1 MNSALFQRAERLKLS
16 DFILLNELAR
26 LGSIREASRFF
37 KSTPAQ
43 VSRRLKVIERV
54 VGVRIFERGPKGL
67 IPSAE
72 ADAILRFS
80 ILMESEFQT
89 SVTFGRQKRANLNR
103 PLGIGATSFLT
114 SFAVA
119 PALGEVL
126 TSQPDLRT
134 YLLAFNPD
142 ELVPAGTRG
151 AIQLAV
157 HPGHL
162 DWPRSWQSEYIGR
175 MRWSLFARKG
185 HPIFRSKTPIEELAF
200 VYPLMWDGGK
210 LVVQNDN
217 CPIPVNRRNSF
228 VGTQTAEQAMHVVRA
243 TPMVGFLPKL
253 LMREAVQNGEVREV
267 EIAEWP
273 LVEQPV
279 HISVKTDAVSSMNYR
294 LITEALKRVLQLG

>member
-1 MNSALFQRAERLKLS
+1 MNSALLQRAERLKLS
-16 DFILLNELAR
+16 DFILINELAR

-43 VSRRLKVIERV
+43 LSRRLKIIERA

-67 IPSAE
+67 IPAAE

-80 ILMESEFQT
+80 VLMESEFQA
-89 SVTFGRQKRANLNR
+89 SVTFGRQKRPLLNR

-126 TSQPDLRT
+126 IGQPDLRT

-142 ELVPAGTRG
+142 ELVPAGTKG

-157 HPGHL
+157 HPGNL
-162 DWPRSWQSEYIGR
+162 DWPRSWQSEYVGR
-175 MRWSLFARKG
+175 MRWGLFARKG
-185 HPIFRSKTPIEELAF
+185 HAVFRSNAPLEELAF

-210 LVVQNDN
+210 LVVQNDH

-228 VGTQTAEQAMHVVRA
+228 VGTQTAEQAMHVVRSTA
-243 TPMVGFLPKL
+243 MVGFLPKL
-253 LMREAVQNGEVREV
+253 LMRDAVNNGEVREV
-267 EIAEWP
+267 EVDDWP
-273 LVEQPV
+273 QVEQPV
-279 HISVKTDAVSSMNYR
+279 YISVKTDAVTALNYR
-294 LITEALKRVLQLG
+294 LVTEALSRVLQLG